1 MQLMIESYCL
11 TSTKLINEYL
21 DIMKEINAEE
31 IYKEKTDYDFE
42 KENKYIHKI
51 KFDKDLKASE
61 IMEIKEMLH
70 DEDDIL
76 SVWLENNDSSKEL
89 MLFNKDFEF

>member
-11 TSTKLINEYL
+11 TSAKLINEYL
-21 DIMKEINAEE
+21 DMMKEINAEE

-51 KFDKDLKASE
+51 EFDKELKFSE
-61 IMEIKEMLH
+61 IIEIK
-70 DEDDIL
+70 DIL
-76 SVWLENNDSSKEL
+76 YPENILAAWIKDGINKEL
-89 MLFNKDFEF
+89 IIFNKDFEI